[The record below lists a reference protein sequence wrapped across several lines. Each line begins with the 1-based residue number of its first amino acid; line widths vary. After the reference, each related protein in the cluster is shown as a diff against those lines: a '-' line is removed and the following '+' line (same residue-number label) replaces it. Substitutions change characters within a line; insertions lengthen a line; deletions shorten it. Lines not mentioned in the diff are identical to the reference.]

1 MRGGFPPPSRPVSP
15 GGGLAALV
23 AVTVL
28 AALAAPH
35 AHTLRPQ
42 VAVVRSV
49 LAGQLPDLPT
59 PKLQLPQLPRSPASP
74 RSPDRDRSGGRG
86 LTCPVA
92 GPHTYSDTWGAP
104 RSGGRR
110 HKGVDLMAAAGT
122 RLVAVEAGT
131 VTRAGWGDRLGGLR
145 VWLRGDRSHDSY
157 YYAHLSQVAVKA
169 GQRVH
174 RGQLVG
180 RVGQT
185 GNARSTPP
193 HLHFEVHPDG
203 GAAVKPT
210 PYVRRWGC

>member
-1 MRGGFPPPSRPVSP
+1 MRGFPPPPRPASP
-15 GGGLAALV
+15 GGGLATLLSI
-23 AVTVL
+23 TVL
-28 AALAAPH
+28 VALAAPH
-35 AHTLRPQ
+35 AKVLRPQ
-42 VAVVRSV
+42 VQAAQAI
-49 LAGQLPDLPT
+49 LAGNLPGLPT
-59 PKLQLPQLPRSPASP
+59 PKLQLPKLPRSPASP
-74 RSPDRDRSGGRG
+74 RSPDRLGGRG

-110 HKGVDLMAAAGT
+110 HKGVDLMAAAGS

-131 VTRAGWGDRLGGLR
+131 VTRAGWGGQLGGLR

-157 YYAHLSQVAVKA
+157 YYAHLSRVAVRA
-169 GQRVH
+169 GQRVR

-180 RVGQT
+180 RVGST
-185 GNARSTPP
+185 GNAAEDAP

-203 GAAVKPT
+203 GPAVNPT